1 MLTKTQIAEHML
13 TDIQAYSENIT
24 YIFENGL
31 DAGAI
36 IYWSA
41 WFEGAEGIDLEN
53 ADRGIEFKK

>member
-13 TDIQAYSENIT
+13 SDVQAYKDYIINI
-24 YIFENGL
+24 FNNGFKPSDL
-31 DAGAI
+31 V
-36 IYWSA
+36 YWSA